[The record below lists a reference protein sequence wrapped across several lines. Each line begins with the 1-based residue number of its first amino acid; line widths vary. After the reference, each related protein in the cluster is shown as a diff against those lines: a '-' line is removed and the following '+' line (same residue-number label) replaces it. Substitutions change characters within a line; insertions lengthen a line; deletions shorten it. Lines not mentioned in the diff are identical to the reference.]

1 MTNIVSFPNFGVTF
15 ELDRV
20 AFSAFGKDIYWYG
33 VIIGLGVLLAVLY
46 GTRRIQEFCFN
57 NDLLYDVLIWA
68 LPSAIIGARLYYV
81 IFEWPYY
88 AAHPDEIIA
97 VWKGGLAIYGGVIG
111 ALIAVAICCR
121 KYKLN
126 IAAAFD
132 IASLG
137 LLIGQMIGRWGN
149 FVNGEAHGTVTASI
163 FGMTINGEGPF
174 HPTFLYESV
183 WNFIGFLILHWISKR
198 HYRFKG
204 QLFLFYLIWYGAGR
218 AVIESLR
225 TDSLYIG
232 NTGIRT
238 SQLLA
243 IVTAVIGLVLMILC
257 LRKNVKTISQLWN
270 PDADPRSIRTDLE
283 EHVLDNKEEIE

>member
-46 GTRRIQEFCFN
+46 GTRRIQEFGFN

-68 LPSAIIGARLYYV
+68 LSSAIIGARLYYV